1 MQFNFAAWIMN
12 PFVLMMITVF
22 LGMLFGKI
30 KFGKFTFG
38 VSGCLF
44 VGLIAGWWI
53 YRLAST
59 FPKTE
64 LGYNA
69 AAQLIEDGVI
79 NKAFFTLFLILFIAA
94 VGLLAAKDIEVI
106 IKKYGSKF
114 IILGFLITFVGAI
127 VTYGMALILPG
138 INSYEVTG
146 VYTGALTSSPGLAA
160 ALESASEHSSQLVEN
175 YDSLSERRKQELL
188 KAVDLFEKGKTEGS
202 DSLTEEQK
210 NQFIKNAE
218 AGIGIG
224 HSVGY
229 PFGVLIV
236 IFAVNFLPVIFKI
249 NVKKE
254 QEIFSREI
262 NEARMSSPLNRKQD
276 TVRFDLTAFIVAC
289 FLGYTFGR
297 LKFNLGPLGYVGFG
311 STGGVLLSS
320 LILGH
325 IGKINILNFRMD
337 NKILGV
343 IREISLTFFLAIIGL
358 RYGFYAFIALSGTG
372 IYLVITSLV
381 VGFMAATIGYLVGR
395 YIFKLNWI
403 MLVGAICGGMT
414 STPGL
419 GAAIE
424 AVGSD
429 EPAAGYGAIY
439 PFALLGMVIFSIILH
454 NLPI

>member
-1 MQFNFAAWIMN
+1 MHFNFAEWIMN
-12 PFVLMMITVF
+12 PFVLMMLTVF
-22 LGMLFGKI
+22 LGMFFGKI
-30 KFGKFTFG
+30 RFGKFTFG
-38 VSGCLF
+38 ISGCLF
-44 VGLIAGWWI
+44 VGLVIGWWI
-53 YRLAST
+53 YRFANT
-59 FPKTE
+59 FSNTAP
-64 LGYNA
+64 GYHTA
-69 AAQLIEDGVI
+69 LQLIKRGVVD
-79 NKAFFTLFLILFIAA
+79 KSFFTLFLILFIAA
-94 VGLLAAKDIEVI
+94 VGLLAAKDIGTI

-114 IILGFLITFVGAI
+114 IILGFLITFIGAI
-127 VTYGMALILPG
+127 STYGMTLILPG
-138 INSYEVTG
+138 LNSYEVSG

-160 ALESASEHSSQLVEN
+160 ALESVREHAARLTED
-175 YDSLSERRKQELL
+175 YDSLSESKKQEIL
-188 KAVDLFEKGKTEGS
+188 KLINISPKTEIV

-210 NQFIKNAE
+210 NKYMKSAE

-236 IFAVNFLPVIFKI
+236 ILAVNFLPIIFKI
-249 NVKKE
+249 DVKKE
-254 QEIFSREI
+254 REIFSREI
-262 NEARMSSPLNRKQD
+262 NENRISSSINGDQL

-289 FLGYTFGR
+289 FLGYTLGKLQFD
-297 LKFNLGPLGYVGFG
+297 LGPLGKVGLG

-325 IGKINILNFRMD
+325 IGKIGILHFRMD

-343 IREISLTFFLAIIGL
+343 IREISLAFFLAIVGL
-358 RYGFYAFIALSGTG
+358 RYGFYAFTALSGSG
-372 IYLVITSLV
+372 IYLVVTSLV
-381 VGFMAATIGYLVGR
+381 VGFLAITIGYLVGR
-395 YIFKLNWI
+395 YGFKINWI
-403 MLVGAICGGMT
+403 LLSGALCGGMT

>member
-1 MQFNFAAWIMN
+1 MHFNFAEWIMN
-12 PFVLMMITVF
+12 PFVLMMLTVF
-22 LGMLFGKI
+22 SGMLFGKI

-44 VGLIAGWWI
+44 VGLVIGWWV
-53 YRLAST
+53 YRFANT
-59 FPKTE
+59 FSNTTP
-64 LGYNA
+64 GYYTA
-69 AAQLIEDGVI
+69 LQLTKNGVVD
-79 NKAFFTLFLILFIAA
+79 KGFFTLFLILFIAA
-94 VGLLAAKDIEVI
+94 VGLLAAKDIGII

-114 IILGFLITFVGAI
+114 IILGFLITFIGAMS
-127 VTYGMALILPG
+127 TYGMALILPG
-138 INSYEVTG
+138 LNPYEVAG

-160 ALESASEHSSQLVEN
+160 ALESAREHAAQLTEDYN
-175 YDSLSERRKQELL
+175 SLSESKKQEILKLL
-188 KAVDLFEKGKTEGS
+188 NISQKTEVA

-210 NQFIKNAE
+210 SKYMKSAE

-236 IFAVNFLPVIFKI
+236 ILAVNFLPIIFKI
-249 NVKKE
+249 DVKKE
-254 QEIFSREI
+254 RAIFSTEI
-262 NEARMSSPLNRKQD
+262 NENRMSSSINGDQA

-289 FLGYTFGR
+289 FLGYTLGK
-297 LKFNLGPLGYVGFG
+297 LKFDLGPLGNVGLG

-325 IGKINILNFRMD
+325 IGKIGILHFRMD

-343 IREISLTFFLAIIGL
+343 IREISLAFFLAIVGL
-358 RYGFYAFIALSGTG
+358 RYGFYAFTALSGSG
-372 IYLVITSLV
+372 IYLVLTSLV
-381 VGFMAATIGYLVGR
+381 VGFLAITIGYLVGR
-395 YIFKLNWI
+395 YVFKINWI
-403 MLVGAICGGMT
+403 LLSGALCGGMT

>member
-1 MQFNFAAWIMN
+1 MQFNLATWIMN
-12 PFVLMMITVF
+12 PFFLMMITVF

-44 VGLIAGWWI
+44 VGLVIGWWV
-53 YRLAST
+53 YRLAYT
-59 FPKTE
+59 FPKNE
-64 LGYNA
+64 SGYNA
-69 AAQLIEDGVI
+69 AIQLIEDGVI
-79 NKAFFTLFLILFIAA
+79 DKAFLTLFLILFIAA
-94 VGLLAAKDIEVI
+94 VGLLAAKDIGII

-114 IILGFLITFVGAI
+114 IILGFLITFVGAMA
-127 VTYGMALILPG
+127 TYGMALILPG

-160 ALESASEHSSQLVEN
+160 ALESAREHSSRLVEN
-175 YDSLSERRKQELL
+175 YDSLSERKKQELL
-188 KAVDLFEKGKTEGS
+188 KTIDSFEKGKTEGS
-202 DSLTEEQK
+202 DSITEEQK

-224 HSVGY
+224 HSIGY

-236 IFAVNFLPVIFKI
+236 ILAVNFLPIIFKI
-249 NVKKE
+249 DVKKE
-254 QEIFSREI
+254 REIFSREI
-262 NEARMSSPLNRKQD
+262 NETRISNPLNKKQD
-276 TVRFDLTAFIVAC
+276 TVPFDLAAFVVAC

-297 LKFNLGPLGYVGFG
+297 LKYNLGPLGHVGFG
-311 STGGVLLSS
+311 STGGVLMAS

-325 IGKINILNFRMD
+325 IGKIGFLNFRMD

-343 IREISLTFFLAIIGL
+343 IREISLAFFLAIIGL
-358 RYGFYAFIALSGTG
+358 RYGFYAFAALSGTG

-381 VGFMAATIGYLVGR
+381 VGLITIIIGYLVGR

>member
-1 MQFNFAAWIMN
+1 MHFNFAEWIMN
-12 PFVLMMITVF
+12 PFVLMMITIF
-22 LGMLFGKI
+22 LGMCFGKI

-44 VGLIAGWWI
+44 VGLVIGWWV
-53 YRLAST
+53 YRFANT
-59 FPKTE
+59 FSNTTP
-64 LGYNA
+64 GYYA
-69 AAQLIEDGVI
+69 ALQLTKSGVVD
-79 NKAFFTLFLILFIAA
+79 KGFFTLFLILFIAA
-94 VGLLAAKDIEVI
+94 VGLLAAKDIGII

-114 IILGFLITFVGAI
+114 IILGFLITFIGAMS
-127 VTYGMALILPG
+127 TYGMALILPG
-138 INSYEVTG
+138 LNPYEVTG

-160 ALESASEHSSQLVEN
+160 ALESAREHAAQLTED
-175 YDSLSERRKQELL
+175 YDSLSERKKQEILKLL
-188 KAVDLFEKGKTEGS
+188 NISQKTEVV

-210 NQFIKNAE
+210 SKYIKNAE

-236 IFAVNFLPVIFKI
+236 ILAVNFLPIIFKI
-249 NVKKE
+249 DVKKE
-254 QEIFSREI
+254 RAIFLREI
-262 NEARMSSPLNRKQD
+262 NENRTSSSINGDQA
-276 TVRFDLTAFIVAC
+276 TVRFDLAAFIVAC
-289 FLGYTFGR
+289 FLGYTLGK
-297 LKFNLGPLGYVGFG
+297 LKFDLGPLGNVGLG

-325 IGKINILNFRMD
+325 IGKIGILHFRMD

-343 IREISLTFFLAIIGL
+343 IREISLAFFLAIVGL
-358 RYGFYAFIALSGTG
+358 RYGFYAFTALSGSG
-372 IYLVITSLV
+372 IYLVLTSMV
-381 VGFMAATIGYLVGR
+381 VGFLAITIGYLVGR
-395 YIFKLNWI
+395 YVFKINWI
-403 MLVGAICGGMT
+403 LLSGALCGGMT

>member
-1 MQFNFAAWIMN
+1 MQFNLVAWAMN
-12 PFVLMMITVF
+12 PFVLMMVTVF

-38 VSGCLF
+38 ISGCLF
-44 VGLIAGWWI
+44 VGLVIGWRV
-53 YRLAST
+53 YRLASA

-64 LGYNA
+64 LGYNTA
-69 AAQLIEDGVI
+69 LQLIKSEVI
-79 NKAFFTLFLILFIAA
+79 DEGFFTLFLILFIAA
-94 VGLLAAKDIEVI
+94 VGLLASKDIGII

-114 IILGFLITFVGAI
+114 IVLGFLITFIGA
-127 VTYGMALILPG
+127 VTTYGMALILPG

-160 ALESASEHSSQLVEN
+160 ALESAREHSSQLVEN
-175 YDSLSERRKQELL
+175 YDSLSERKKQELL
-188 KAVDLFEKGKTEGS
+188 KVIDPPEKTKAKEAG
-202 DSLTEEQK
+202 SLTEEQK
-210 NQFIKNAE
+210 KQFIKSAE

-236 IFAVNFLPVIFKI
+236 ILAVNFLPVIFKI
-249 NVKKE
+249 DVKKE
-254 QEIFSREI
+254 REIFSREM
-262 NEARMSSPLNRKQD
+262 NETRMSTPLNRKEN
-276 TVRFDLTAFIVAC
+276 TARFDLTAFLAAC
-289 FLGYTFGR
+289 LLGYTIGR
-297 LKFNLGPLGYVGFG
+297 LKFNLGPLGYVALG
-311 STGGVLLSS
+311 STGGVLLTS

-325 IGKINILNFRMD
+325 IGKIGILHFRMD

-343 IREISLTFFLAIIGL
+343 IREISLAFFLAIIGL
-358 RYGFYAFIALSGTG
+358 RYGFYTFTALSGTG

-381 VGFMAATIGYLVGR
+381 VGLIAIIVGYLVGR
-395 YIFKLNWI
+395 HTFRLNWI
-403 MLVGAICGGMT
+403 MLAGALCGGMT

>member
-1 MQFNFAAWIMN
+1 MHFSFADWIMN
-12 PFVLMMITVF
+12 PFVLMLVTVF

-44 VGLIAGWWI
+44 VGLLIGWRV
-53 YRLAST
+53 YGLAKA

-69 AAQLIEDGVI
+69 ATRLIEDGVI
-79 NKAFFTLFLILFIAA
+79 DKDFFTLFLILFIAA
-94 VGLLAAKDIEVI
+94 VGLLAAKDIGVI

-114 IILGFLITFVGAI
+114 VILGFLITFTGAMA
-127 VTYGMALILPG
+127 TYGMALILPG

-160 ALESASEHSSQLVEN
+160 ALESAREYSSQLAEN
-175 YDSLSERRKQELL
+175 YDSLSERKKQELL
-188 KAVDLFEKGKTEGS
+188 KAIDPLGRTKAKDTGF
-202 DSLTEEQK
+202 LTGEQK
-210 NQFIKNAE
+210 KQFVKSAE

-236 IFAVNFLPVIFKI
+236 ILAVNFLPVIFKI
-249 NVKKE
+249 DVKKE
-254 QEIFSREI
+254 REIFSREI
-262 NEARMSSPLNRKQD
+262 NETRMSSSINRKQD
-276 TVRFDLTAFIVAC
+276 TIRFDLTAFIVAC

-311 STGGVLLSS
+311 STGGVLLAS

-325 IGKINILNFRMD
+325 IGKIGILHFRMD

-343 IREISLTFFLAIIGL
+343 IREISLAFFLAIIGL
-358 RYGFYAFIALSGTG
+358 RYGFYAFTALSGTG

-381 VGFMAATIGYLVGR
+381 VGLVTITIGYLVGR
-395 YIFKLNWI
+395 YIFKLNWV
-403 MLVGAICGGMT
+403 MLAGALCGGMT

>member
-1 MQFNFAAWIMN
+1 MQFNLAAWIMN

-22 LGMLFGKI
+22 LGMFFGKI

-38 VSGCLF
+38 ISGCLF
-44 VGLIAGWWI
+44 VGLVIGWWV

-59 FPKTE
+59 FPKNE
-64 LGYNA
+64 SGYKEA
-69 AAQLIEDGVI
+69 LKLIKNGVI
-79 NKAFFTLFLILFIAA
+79 DKDFFTLFLILFIAA
-94 VGLLAAKDIEVI
+94 VGLLAAKDIGII

-114 IILGFLITFVGAI
+114 IILGFLITFTGAAA
-127 VTYGMALILPG
+127 TYGMALILPG
-138 INSYEVTG
+138 INSYEITG

-160 ALESASEHSSQLVEN
+160 ALESAREHSSQLVEN
-175 YDSLSERRKQELL
+175 YDSLSERKKQELL
-188 KAVDLFEKGKTEGS
+188 RAIDSLEKTKVKNAGF
-202 DSLTEEQK
+202 LTEEQK
-210 NQFIKNAE
+210 KQFIKSAE

-236 IFAVNFLPVIFKI
+236 ILAVNFLPVIFKI
-249 NVKKE
+249 DVKKE
-254 QEIFSREI
+254 REIFSREI
-262 NEARMSSPLNRKQD
+262 NEIRMRSSLNRKQD

-311 STGGVLLSS
+311 STGGVLLAS

-325 IGKINILNFRMD
+325 IGKIGILHFRMD

-343 IREISLTFFLAIIGL
+343 IREISLAFFLAIIGL
-358 RYGFYAFIALSGTG
+358 RYGFYAFTALFGTG

-381 VGFMAATIGYLVGR
+381 VGLITIIIGYLVGR
-395 YIFKLNWI
+395 YIYKLNWI
-403 MLVGAICGGMT
+403 MLAGALCGGMT

>member
-1 MQFNFAAWIMN
+1 MQFNLVAWIMN

-22 LGMLFGKI
+22 LGVLFGKI

-44 VGLIAGWWI
+44 VGLVIGWWV
-53 YRLAST
+53 YRLAKA

-64 LGYNA
+64 SGYKEA
-69 AAQLIEDGVI
+69 LQLIKSGVI
-79 NKAFFTLFLILFIAA
+79 DKSFFTLFLILFIAA
-94 VGLLAAKDIEVI
+94 VGLLAAKDIGII

-114 IILGFLITFVGAI
+114 IILGFLITFVGAMA
-127 VTYGMALILPG
+127 TYGMALILPG

-160 ALESASEHSSQLVEN
+160 ALESAREHSSQLAEN
-175 YDSLSERRKQELL
+175 YDSLSERKKQELL
-188 KAVDLFEKGKTEGS
+188 KAI
-202 DSLTEEQK
+202 DSLGRAKAKDAGFLTEEQK
-210 NQFIKNAE
+210 KQFVKSAE

-236 IFAVNFLPVIFKI
+236 ILAVNFLPVIFKI
-249 NVKKE
+249 DVKKE
-254 QEIFSREI
+254 REIFSREI
-262 NEARMSSPLNRKQD
+262 NEIRMSTSLNRKQD
-276 TVRFDLTAFIVAC
+276 TVRFDLSAFIVAC

-311 STGGVLLSS
+311 STGGVLLAS

-325 IGKINILNFRMD
+325 IGKIGILNFRMD

-343 IREISLTFFLAIIGL
+343 IREISLAFFLAIIGL
-358 RYGFYAFIALSGTG
+358 RYGFYAFTALSGTG

-381 VGFMAATIGYLVGR
+381 VGLITIITGYLVGR

-403 MLVGAICGGMT
+403 MLIGALCGGMT

-454 NLPI
+454 NLPM

>member
-44 VGLIAGWWI
+44 VGLIVGWWI

-69 AAQLIEDGVI
+69 AAQLIEDGII

-343 IREISLTFFLAIIGL
+343 IREISLAFFLAIIGL

-381 VGFMAATIGYLVGR
+381 VGFMAATIGYLFLSLL
-395 YIFKLNWI
+395 YQTLWKIFHL
-403 MLVGAICGGMT
+403 A
-414 STPGL
+414 
-419 GAAIE
+419 
-424 AVGSD
+424 
-429 EPAAGYGAIY
+429 
-439 PFALLGMVIFSIILH
+439 
-454 NLPI
+454 

>member
-1 MQFNFAAWIMN
+1 MQFNLTAWIMN
-12 PFVLMMITVF
+12 PFVLMLITVF

-44 VGLIAGWWI
+44 FGLFLGWWV
-53 YRLAST
+53 YKLANSLPT
-59 FPKTE
+59 THPGHNT
-64 LGYNA
+64 A
-69 AAQLIEDGVI
+69 MQLIKVGVI
-79 NKAFFTLFLILFIAA
+79 DKGFFTLFLIIFIAA
-94 VGLLAAKDIEVI
+94 VGLLAAKDIGII

-114 IILGFLITFVGAI
+114 IILGFLITFIGAAA
-127 VTYGMALILPG
+127 TYGMALILPG

-160 ALESASEHSSQLVEN
+160 ALESAREHSSQLAEN
-175 YDSLSERRKQELL
+175 YDSLSERKKQELL
-188 KAVDLFEKGKTEGS
+188 KAIDPLGRAKVKDADF
-202 DSLTEEQK
+202 LTGEQK
-210 NQFIKNAE
+210 KQFIKSAE

-236 IFAVNFLPVIFKI
+236 ILAVNFLPVIFKI
-249 NVKKE
+249 DVKKE
-254 QEIFSREI
+254 REIFSREI
-262 NEARMSSPLNRKQD
+262 SEIRMSSSTNEVQD
-276 TVRFDLTAFIVAC
+276 TVHFDLTAFVVAC
-289 FLGYTFGR
+289 FLGYTIGR

-325 IGKINILNFRMD
+325 IGKIGILNFRMD
-337 NKILGV
+337 NKTLGV
-343 IREISLTFFLAIIGL
+343 VREISLAFFLAIIGL
-358 RYGFYAFIALSGTG
+358 RYGFYAFTALSGTG

-381 VGFMAATIGYLVGR
+381 VGLMAVIIGYLVGR

-424 AVGSD
+424 TVGSD

>member
-1 MQFNFAAWIMN
+1 MHFNYAEWIMN
-12 PFVLMMITVF
+12 PFVLMMITIF
-22 LGMLFGKI
+22 LGMCFGKI

-44 VGLIAGWWI
+44 VGLVIGWWV
-53 YRLAST
+53 YRFANT
-59 FPKTE
+59 FSNTTP
-64 LGYNA
+64 GYYA
-69 AAQLIEDGVI
+69 ALQLTKSGVVD
-79 NKAFFTLFLILFIAA
+79 KGFFTLFLILFIAA
-94 VGLLAAKDIEVI
+94 VGLLAAKDIGII

-114 IILGFLITFVGAI
+114 IILGFLITFIGAI
-127 VTYGMALILPG
+127 STYGMALILPG
-138 INSYEVTG
+138 LNPYEVTG

-160 ALESASEHSSQLVEN
+160 ALESTREHAAQLTED
-175 YDSLSERRKQELL
+175 YDSLSESKKQEIQHFLNISQ
-188 KAVDLFEKGKTEGS
+188 KTGDA

-210 NQFIKNAE
+210 SKYMKSAE

-236 IFAVNFLPVIFKI
+236 ILAVNFLPIIFKI
-249 NVKKE
+249 DVKKE
-254 QEIFSREI
+254 RDIFVKEI
-262 NEARMSSPLNRKQD
+262 NETRKNHLLSQGQ
-276 TVRFDLTAFIVAC
+276 VAVPFDPTAFIVAC
-289 FLGYTFGR
+289 FLGYTLGR
-297 LKFNLGPLGYVGFG
+297 LQFNLGPLGKVVLG
-311 STGGVLLSS
+311 STGGVLLTS

-325 IGKINILNFRMD
+325 IGRIGFFCFRMD

-343 IREISLTFFLAIIGL
+343 IREISLAFFLAIVGL
-358 RYGFYAFIALSGTG
+358 RYGFYAITALSGSG
-372 IYLVITSLV
+372 IYLAMTSIV
-381 VGFMAATIGYLVGR
+381 VGFLAITIGYIVGR
-395 YIFKLNWI
+395 YAFRINWI
-403 MLVGAICGGMT
+403 LLSGALCGGMT

>member
-1 MQFNFAAWIMN
+1 MQFNLTAWIMN

-44 VGLIAGWWI
+44 VGLVIGWWV

-64 LGYNA
+64 SVYKEAL
-69 AAQLIEDGVI
+69 QLIKSGVI
-79 NKAFFTLFLILFIAA
+79 DKGFFTLFLILFIAA
-94 VGLLAAKDIEVI
+94 VGLLAAKDIGVI

-114 IILGFLITFVGAI
+114 IILGFLITFTGAAA
-127 VTYGMALILPG
+127 TYGMALILPG

-160 ALESASEHSSQLVEN
+160 ALESAREYSSQLAEN
-175 YDSLSERRKQELL
+175 YDSLSERKKQELL
-188 KAVDLFEKGKTEGS
+188 MAIDSIEKRKTEDPG
-202 DSLTEEQK
+202 SLTEEQK
-210 NQFIKNAE
+210 KQFIKSAE
-218 AGIGIG
+218 AGIGVG
-224 HSVGY
+224 HSVSY

-236 IFAVNFLPVIFKI
+236 ILAVNFLPIIFKI
-249 NVKKE
+249 DIKKE
-254 QEIFSREI
+254 REIFSREI
-262 NEARMSSPLNRKQD
+262 NETRISNPLNRKQD

-297 LKFNLGPLGYVGFG
+297 LKFNLGPLGYIGFG
-311 STGGVLLSS
+311 STGGVLLAS

-325 IGKINILNFRMD
+325 IGKIGILNFRMD

-343 IREISLTFFLAIIGL
+343 IREISLAFFLAIIGL
-358 RYGFYAFIALSGTG
+358 RYGFYAFTALSGTG

-381 VGFMAATIGYLVGR
+381 VGLIAIIIGYLVGR

-403 MLVGAICGGMT
+403 MLAGALCGGMT

>member
-1 MQFNFAAWIMN
+1 MA
-12 PFVLMMITVF
+12 
-22 LGMLFGKI
+22 
-30 KFGKFTFG
+30 
-38 VSGCLF
+38 
-44 VGLIAGWWI
+44 
-53 YRLAST
+53 
-59 FPKTE
+59 
-64 LGYNA
+64 
-69 AAQLIEDGVI
+69 
-79 NKAFFTLFLILFIAA
+79 
-94 VGLLAAKDIEVI
+94 
-106 IKKYGSKF
+106 
-114 IILGFLITFVGAI
+114 
-127 VTYGMALILPG
+127 TYGMALILPG

-160 ALESASEHSSQLVEN
+160 ALESAREYSSQLVEN
-175 YDSLSERRKQELL
+175 YDSLSERKKQELL
-188 KAVDLFEKGKTEGS
+188 KAIDSFEKAKTEDAGF
-202 DSLTEEQK
+202 LTEEQK
-210 NQFIKNAE
+210 RQYIKSAE

-236 IFAVNFLPVIFKI
+236 ILAVNFLPVIFKI
-249 NVKKE
+249 DVKKE
-254 QEIFSREI
+254 LEIFSREM
-262 NEARMSSPLNRKQD
+262 NETRMSSSINRKRD
-276 TVRFDLTAFIVAC
+276 TVRFDLTAFIIAC
-289 FLGYTFGR
+289 FLGYTIGR
-297 LKFNLGPLGYVGFG
+297 LKFNLGPLGYIGFG

-325 IGKINILNFRMD
+325 IGKIGILNFRMD

-343 IREISLTFFLAIIGL
+343 IREISLAFFLAIIGL
-358 RYGFYAFIALSGTG
+358 RYGFYAFTALSGTG

-381 VGFMAATIGYLVGR
+381 VGLIAVITGYLVGR

>member
-1 MQFNFAAWIMN
+1 MQFNLATWIMN

-44 VGLIAGWWI
+44 VGLVIGWWV

-64 LGYNA
+64 SGYKEA
-69 AAQLIEDGVI
+69 LQLIKSGVI
-79 NKAFFTLFLILFIAA
+79 DKGFFTLFLILFIAA
-94 VGLLAAKDIEVI
+94 VGLLASKDIGII

-114 IILGFLITFVGAI
+114 IVLGFLITFIAAAA
-127 VTYGMALILPG
+127 TYGMALILPG
-138 INSYEVTG
+138 VNSYEVTG

-160 ALESASEHSSQLVEN
+160 ALESTREHSSQLAEN
-175 YDSLSERRKQELL
+175 YDSLSERKKQELL
-188 KAVDLFEKGKTEGS
+188 MAIDSFEKGKTEGPG
-202 DSLTEEQK
+202 SLTEEQK
-210 NQFIKNAE
+210 KKFIKSAE
-218 AGIGIG
+218 AVIGVG

-236 IFAVNFLPVIFKI
+236 ILAVNFLPVIFKI
-249 NVKKE
+249 DVKKKR
-254 QEIFSREI
+254 EIFSREI
-262 NEARMSSPLNRKQD
+262 SETKMNSFTNGDQD
-276 TVRFDLTAFIVAC
+276 TVRFDLIAFIVAC
-289 FLGYTFGR
+289 FLGYTMGR
-297 LKFNLGPLGYVGFG
+297 LKFNLGPLGYVSLG
-311 STGGVLLSS
+311 STGGVLLAS

-325 IGKINILNFRMD
+325 IGKIGILNFRMD

-343 IREISLTFFLAIIGL
+343 IREISLAFFLAIIGL
-358 RYGFYAFIALSGTG
+358 RYGFYAFTALSGTG

-381 VGFMAATIGYLVGR
+381 VGLIAIIIGYLVGR

-403 MLVGAICGGMT
+403 MLAGALCGGMT

>member
-44 VGLIAGWWI
+44 VGLIIGWWV

-64 LGYNA
+64 SGYEEA
-69 AAQLIEDGVI
+69 LQLIKSGVI
-79 NKAFFTLFLILFIAA
+79 DKGFFTLFLILFIAA
-94 VGLLAAKDIEVI
+94 VGLLAAKDIGII

-114 IILGFLITFVGAI
+114 IVLGFLITFIGA
-127 VTYGMALILPG
+127 VTTYGMALILPG

-160 ALESASEHSSQLVEN
+160 ALESAREHSSQLVGN
-175 YDSLSERRKQELL
+175 YDSLSERKKRELL
-188 KAVDLFEKGKTEGS
+188 KAIDPFGKTKTEDAS
-202 DSLTEEQK
+202 FLTEEEK
-210 NQFIKNAE
+210 RQFIKSAE

-236 IFAVNFLPVIFKI
+236 ILAVNFLPVIFKI
-249 NVKKE
+249 DVKKE
-254 QEIFSREI
+254 REIFSREI
-262 NEARMSSPLNRKQD
+262 NETRMSSSINRKEN
-276 TVRFDLTAFIVAC
+276 TVRFDLIAFIAAC

-325 IGKINILNFRMD
+325 IGKIGMLNFRMD

-343 IREISLTFFLAIIGL
+343 IREISLAFFLAIIGL
-358 RYGFYAFIALSGTG
+358 RYGFYAFTALSGTG

-381 VGFMAATIGYLVGR
+381 VALMAVIIGYLVGR

-403 MLVGAICGGMT
+403 MLAGALCGGMT

-424 AVGSD
+424 AVGSE

>member
-1 MQFNFAAWIMN
+1 MQFNLAAWIMN

-44 VGLIAGWWI
+44 AGLVIGCWV
-53 YRLAST
+53 YRLAKA

-69 AAQLIEDGVI
+69 ATQLIEDGVI
-79 NKAFFTLFLILFIAA
+79 DKAFFTLFLILFIAA
-94 VGLLAAKDIEVI
+94 VGLLAAKDIGVI

-114 IILGFLITFVGAI
+114 IILGFLITFTGAAA
-127 VTYGMALILPG
+127 TYGMALILPG
-138 INSYEVTG
+138 INSYEITG

-160 ALESASEHSSQLVEN
+160 ALESAREHSSQLAEN
-175 YDSLSERRKQELL
+175 YDSLSERKKQELL
-188 KAVDLFEKGKTEGS
+188 KAIDPLGRAKAKDAGF
-202 DSLTEEQK
+202 LTGEQK
-210 NQFIKNAE
+210 KQFVRNAE

-236 IFAVNFLPVIFKI
+236 ILAVNFLPVIFKI
-249 NVKKE
+249 DVKKE
-254 QEIFSREI
+254 REIFSREI
-262 NEARMSSPLNRKQD
+262 NETRISNPLNRKQD

-297 LKFNLGPLGYVGFG
+297 LKFNFGPLGYVSLG
-311 STGGVLLSS
+311 STGGVLLAS

-325 IGKINILNFRMD
+325 IGKIGILHFRMD

-343 IREISLTFFLAIIGL
+343 IREISLAFFLAIIGL
-358 RYGFYAFIALSGTG
+358 RYGFYAFTALSGTG
-372 IYLVITSLV
+372 IYLVTTSLV
-381 VGFMAATIGYLVGR
+381 VGLITIIIGYLVGR

>member
-1 MQFNFAAWIMN
+1 MQFNLAAWMMN

-44 VGLIAGWWI
+44 VGLIIGWWV

-64 LGYNA
+64 SGYNTA
-69 AAQLIEDGVI
+69 LQIIKSGVI
-79 NKAFFTLFLILFIAA
+79 DKGFFTLFLILFIAA
-94 VGLLAAKDIEVI
+94 VGLLAAKDIGVI

-114 IILGFLITFVGAI
+114 IILGFLITFVGAMA
-127 VTYGMALILPG
+127 TYGMALILPG

-160 ALESASEHSSQLVEN
+160 ALESAREHSSQLVEN
-175 YDSLSERRKQELL
+175 YDSLSERKKQELL
-188 KAVDLFEKGKTEGS
+188 KVIDLFGKEKIEDAGF
-202 DSLTEEQK
+202 LTEEQK
-210 NQFIKNAE
+210 RQFIKSAE

-236 IFAVNFLPVIFKI
+236 ILAVNFLPIIFKI
-249 NVKKE
+249 DVKKE
-254 QEIFSREI
+254 REIFSREI
-262 NEARMSSPLNRKQD
+262 SETRMSSPINRKQD
-276 TVRFDLTAFIVAC
+276 TVPFDLTAFIVAC

-325 IGKINILNFRMD
+325 IGKIGILNFRMD

-343 IREISLTFFLAIIGL
+343 IREISLAFFLAIIGL
-358 RYGFYAFIALSGTG
+358 RYGFYAFTALSGTG

-381 VGFMAATIGYLVGR
+381 VGLIAIIIGYLVGR
-395 YIFKLNWI
+395 YIFRLNWI
-403 MLVGAICGGMT
+403 MLAGALCGGMT

>member
-1 MQFNFAAWIMN
+1 MN
-12 PFVLMMITVF
+12 PFILMMITVF

-44 VGLIAGWWI
+44 VGLIIGWWV
-53 YRLAST
+53 YRLSNT
-59 FPKTE
+59 FSKTE
-64 LGYNA
+64 SGYKEA
-69 AAQLIEDGVI
+69 LQLIKSGVI
-79 NKAFFTLFLILFIAA
+79 DKGFFTLFLILFIAA
-94 VGLLAAKDIEVI
+94 VGLLAAKDIGVI

-114 IILGFLITFVGAI
+114 IILGFLITFVGAMA
-127 VTYGMALILPG
+127 TYGMALILPG

-160 ALESASEHSSQLVEN
+160 ALESAREHSSQLAEN
-175 YDSLSERRKQELL
+175 YDSLSKRKKQELL
-188 KAVDLFEKGKTEGS
+188 KAIDPLGKTKIKDTGF
-202 DSLTEEQK
+202 LTEEQK
-210 NQFIKNAE
+210 KQFVKSAE

-236 IFAVNFLPVIFKI
+236 ILAVNFLPVIFKI
-249 NVKKE
+249 DVKKE
-254 QEIFSREI
+254 REKFSREI
-262 NEARMSSPLNRKQD
+262 NETRISNPLNRKQD

-311 STGGVLLSS
+311 STGGVLLAS

-325 IGKINILNFRMD
+325 IGKIGILNFRMD

-343 IREISLTFFLAIIGL
+343 IREISLAFFLAIIGL
-358 RYGFYAFIALSGTG
+358 RYGFYAFSALSGTG

-381 VGFMAATIGYLVGR
+381 VGLITIIIGYLVGR

-403 MLVGAICGGMT
+403 MLAGALCGGMT

>member
-1 MQFNFAAWIMN
+1 MQFNLAAWIMN

-44 VGLIAGWWI
+44 VGLIIGWWV

-64 LGYNA
+64 PGYNA
-69 AAQLIEDGVI
+69 ALQLIKNGVI
-79 NKAFFTLFLILFIAA
+79 DKAFFTLFLILFIAA
-94 VGLLAAKDIEVI
+94 VGLLAAKDIGII

-114 IILGFLITFVGAI
+114 IVLGFLITFIGAAA
-127 VTYGMALILPG
+127 TYGMALILPG

-160 ALESASEHSSQLVEN
+160 ALESAREHSSQLVEN
-175 YDSLSERRKQELL
+175 YDSLSERKKQELL
-188 KAVDLFEKGKTEGS
+188 RAIDSFEKAKTEDVG
-202 DSLTEEQK
+202 SLTEEQK
-210 NQFIKNAE
+210 EQFIKSAE

-236 IFAVNFLPVIFKI
+236 ILAVNFLPIIFKI
-249 NVKKE
+249 DVKKE
-254 QEIFSREI
+254 REIFSREI
-262 NEARMSSPLNRKQD
+262 SETRRSSPLNRKQD

-325 IGKINILNFRMD
+325 IGKIGIFNFRMD

-343 IREISLTFFLAIIGL
+343 IRGISLAFFLAIIGL
-358 RYGFYAFIALSGTG
+358 RYGFYAFTALSGTG

-381 VGFMAATIGYLVGR
+381 VGLIAIIVGYLVGR
-395 YIFKLNWI
+395 YIFRLNWI
-403 MLVGAICGGMT
+403 MLAGALCGGMT

-454 NLPI
+454 NLPT

>member
-1 MQFNFAAWIMN
+1 MQFNLAAWIMN

-44 VGLIAGWWI
+44 VGLVIGWRV

-59 FPKTE
+59 FPINKS
-64 LGYNA
+64 GYNTA
-69 AAQLIEDGVI
+69 SQLIKSGVI
-79 NKAFFTLFLILFIAA
+79 DEAFFTLFLILFIAA
-94 VGLLAAKDIEVI
+94 VGLLAAKDIGII

-114 IILGFLITFVGAI
+114 IVLGFLITFTGAMA
-127 VTYGMALILPG
+127 TYGMALILPG

-160 ALESASEHSSQLVEN
+160 ALESAREHSSQLVEN
-175 YDSLSERRKQELL
+175 YNSLSERKKQELL
-188 KAVDLFEKGKTEGS
+188 KAIDPLERAKAKDAGF
-202 DSLTEEQK
+202 LTEEQK
-210 NQFIKNAE
+210 KQFVKSAE

-236 IFAVNFLPVIFKI
+236 ILAVNFLPVIFKI
-249 NVKKE
+249 DVKRE
-254 QEIFSREI
+254 REIFSREM
-262 NEARMSSPLNRKQD
+262 NETRMSTPLNRKQD

-311 STGGVLLSS
+311 STGGVLLAS

-325 IGKINILNFRMD
+325 IGKIGILNFRMD

-343 IREISLTFFLAIIGL
+343 IREISLAFFLAIIGL
-358 RYGFYAFIALSGTG
+358 RYGFYAFTALSGTG

-381 VGFMAATIGYLVGR
+381 VALMAVIIGYLVGR